1 MIRVTPTIAIDKK
14 DIQEGFVRSSGPG
27 GQNVNKVSSAVQLRF
42 DVQNTSSL
50 PEDIRRRL
58 IAIAGHRMT
67 ETGVL
72 IIDARRFRS
81 QDRNREDAM
90 DRLLRLIRQAVE
102 KPTYRRFTQTPF
114 TARRRRLEIKRRRGA
129 TKRLRR
135 RITGA
140 DV

>member
-1 MIRVTPTIAIDKK
+1 MIRVTPTIAIDEK
-14 DIQEGFVRSSGPG
+14 DIQEIFVRSSGPG
-27 GQNVNKVSSAVQLRF
+27 GQNVNKVSTAVQLRF
-42 DVQNTSSL
+42 DVKNTQSL
-50 PEDIRRRL
+50 PEETRRRL
-58 IAIAGHRMT
+58 IALAGHRMT

-90 DRLLRLIRQAVE
+90 DRLLRLIRQAAE
-102 KPTYRRFTQTPF
+102 KPKYRKFTRTPF
-114 TARRRRLEIKRRRGA
+114 AARRRRLEIKRRRSE

-140 DV
+140 DM